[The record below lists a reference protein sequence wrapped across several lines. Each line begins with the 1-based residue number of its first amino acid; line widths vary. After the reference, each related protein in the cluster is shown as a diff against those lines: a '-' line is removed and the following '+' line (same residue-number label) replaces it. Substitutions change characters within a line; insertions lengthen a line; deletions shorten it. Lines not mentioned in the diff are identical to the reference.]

1 RRRSERHLVD
11 SVVLAVE
18 RERLTAPEARDDRKP
33 FVKPLGAHARVEGL
47 MHVREAGI
55 AGGTGAEADDKPAV
69 RELIDRRR
77 LARGGPRPSP
87 WQRDDLDPEPDLTG
101 PNRHS
106 RDRDPRVARRHR
118 RVPLVPDVVLE
129 KDPVPAGCL
138 RELRELDEETRVTAL
153 TPRRQTN
160 T

>member
-1 RRRSERHLVD
+1 
-11 SVVLAVE
+11 
-18 RERLTAPEARDDRKP
+18 
-33 FVKPLGAHARVEGL
+33 EGL

-55 AGGTGAEADDKPAV
+55 AGVTGAEADDKPAV

-77 LARGGPRPSP
+77 LARDVPRPSP

-118 RVPLVPDVVLE
+118 RVPLAPDVVLE

-153 TPRRQTN
+153 TARRQSKTVEHRPKLPLRHASPA
-160 T
+160 TAFAVIWLRPPESQGLSLTA